1 MDAECRKFGIETAYF
16 PQFFV
21 DKFGLFS
28 HKGKTFN
35 IKGKFIMSSTTKD
48 DGKKWIQASVAV
60 ACMMLG
66 YVLIRFFLQLGEW
79 FELESKVNNFG
90 AITQVLAVL
99 ISGGVFMYIMR
110 NPITST
116 FLKEVY
122 QEAVKVVW
130 PDKNE
135 TVKHTI
141 IIMIGVTI
149 VGFLLGVFDWVS
161 KWLLGMI
168 H

>member
-1 MDAECRKFGIETAYF
+1 
-16 PQFFV
+16 
-21 DKFGLFS
+21 
-28 HKGKTFN
+28 
-35 IKGKFIMSSTTKD
+35 MSSTTKD

-60 ACMMLG
+60 VCIMLC
-66 YVLIRFFLQLGEW
+66 YILIRFFIQMGEW
-79 FELESKVNNFG
+79 FDLESKVQQFD
-90 AITQVLAVL
+90 ALTQVISVL
-99 ISGGVFMYIMR
+99 ISFGVFIYIMK
-110 NPITST
+110 NPVIST
-116 FLKEVY
+116 FLKDVY

-141 IIMIGVTI
+141 GIMIGVTI